1 MTLGVYE
8 ERPCR
13 LDSDSLNICFTLFL
27 KGDYLDLVEV
37 YNLTCCCVAV
47 LVHRDEVHV
56 ASLHHEAA
64 GQTILRVNHMCRCNR
79 GNILC

>member
-13 LDSDSLNICFTLFL
+13 LDTNSLNICFTLFFQ
-27 KGDYLDLVEV
+27 GDYLNLAEV
-37 YNLTCCCVAV
+37 YNLTSCCVAV

-56 ASLHHEAA
+56 ASLHHKAT
-64 GQTILRVNHMCRCNR
+64 GQTIL
-79 GNILC
+79 